1 LECLR
6 PAGCFAQRGKGAAVI
21 WIILGAVLWLSGVV
35 VMFCVCVVAARADR
49 RDEVQRGYPS
59 ASDDR

>member
-1 LECLR
+1 M
-6 PAGCFAQRGKGAAVI
+6 I